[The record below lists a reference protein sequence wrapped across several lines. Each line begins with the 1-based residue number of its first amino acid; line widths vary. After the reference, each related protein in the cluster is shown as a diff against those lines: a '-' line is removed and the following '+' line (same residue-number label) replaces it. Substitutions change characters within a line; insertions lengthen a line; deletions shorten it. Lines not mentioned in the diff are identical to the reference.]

1 MVIDKSTPTWVSK
14 WDAVDIGRR
23 FQPELSDE
31 VLRLML
37 DDAAGPPPEPP
48 ETLLETLH
56 LRSLKYAPTS
66 PTVTW
71 TDPTQKIRDLK
82 LPSGCCTVR
91 QRWQNFS
98 KTPEYFGPDVEKLF
112 SIGNEAEAEPP
123 AAAPWRVRQARLRRT
138 HLGRWQ
144 LVKPV
149 E

>member
-1 MVIDKSTPTWVSK
+1 
-14 WDAVDIGRR
+14 
-23 FQPELSDE
+23 
-31 VLRLML
+31 ML